1 MTLVNC
7 FDSIRLE
14 LITMKKKA
22 LDALNRLL
30 SGNVEY
36 LNAKVAQGDVSPDLR
51 QRLCD
56 EGQKPYAAIV
66 ACSDSRVVPEDI
78 FMCGLGE
85 LFVIRVAGNVIG
97 ETQAASVTYA
107 VQHLGVPLVMVLGHT
122 HCGAISAVLEG
133 CDDEALNP
141 LSRPIANAIGSV
153 KDPDEASALNAV
165 NALKELRC
173 ISDIAAMEEQE
184 ELLLLPA
191 LYHTDSGKVEV
202 LEEDHA

>member
-78 FMCGLGE
+78 FMCSLGE

>member
-78 FMCGLGE
+78 FMRSLGE